1 MVKTIGNPL
10 SWTAGAFVHGGSH
23 LAEMTAHVGSERID
37 KPPVVRKIGMA
48 DIGYAIRHGIDDF
61 ATFRSDV
68 IFLCLLYPVIGLAMV
83 WMAFQNELV
92 HHIFPLMSG
101 FAILGPIAAVGL
113 YELSRRREMGMEPT
127 WGDALALIRA
137 PSMGAVLVFGVYLL
151 ALFSVWML
159 TAHVIYLSTM
169 ASAQPTDA
177 LQFFRDAVMTESG
190 QQMMLIGIPVGA
202 AFAVVALSIGV
213 VTVPLLLD
221 RDVGV
226 PVAIATSL
234 KVVAKNPVVTLVW
247 GAIIA
252 VSLAVASV
260 PFLLGL
266 VVVMPILGHASWHLY
281 RRAVD

>member
-10 SWTAGAFVHGGSH
+10 SWTAGAVVHGGSH
-23 LAEMTAHVGSERID
+23 LVDMTAHVGSERID
-37 KPPVVRKIGMA
+37 KPPVVKKIGMA
-48 DIGYAIRHGIDDF
+48 DLGYALRHGVDDF
-61 ATFRSDV
+61 AAFRSDV

-83 WMAFQNELV
+83 WMAFQNEMI

-101 FAILGPIAAVGL
+101 FAILGPVAAVGL
-113 YELSRRREMGMEPT
+113 YELSRRREMGLEPT
-127 WGDALALIRA
+127 WGNALALIRA
-137 PSMGAVLVFGVYLL
+137 PSMGPILVFGVYLL

-159 TAHVIYLSTM
+159 TAHMIFLFTM
-169 ASAQPTDA
+169 AGEQPVNV
-177 LQFFRDAVMTESG
+177 LQFFRDAMTTAEG
-190 QQMMLIGIPVGA
+190 QRMMLIGIPVGA
-202 AFAVVALSIGV
+202 VFAALALAIGV

-234 KVVAKNPVVTLVW
+234 KVMAKNPVVTCVW
-247 GAIIA
+247 GGFIA
-252 VSLAVASV
+252 LSLAVASI